1 MAVLTASV
9 FDFDKWPNDHFITIW
24 NSRAHEKN
32 LGAHGGGIF
41 FNRMRRNRYISPKP
55 FSPASEF
62 FVLFSWKFQLLF
74 LSLQAMRTTKE
85 YVDLISAHAGEL
97 RSQFG
102 IRSLRLFGS
111 VSRGE
116 QTENRTRWNCC
127 LLKVAPLKRAINQF
141 IKELSKEESIN

>member
-1 MAVLTASV
+1 MHLLPKHLTLLRS
-9 FDFDKWPNDHFITIW
+9 
-24 NSRAHEKN
+24 
-32 LGAHGGGIF
+32 IF
-41 FNRMRRNRYISPKP
+41 FA
-55 FSPASEF
+55 FS
-62 FVLFSWKFQLLF
+62 LQFQLLF

-116 QTENRTRWNCC
+116 QTENSDVDVFVDTQTPNPFVLMEAKDYLASVFQRPVDIIRNHKN
-127 LLKVAPLKRAINQF
+127 LNPRLRQRIERDGIVVF
-141 IKELSKEESIN
+141 

>member
-1 MAVLTASV
+1 MGEAYFSIECDEIDTFL
-9 FDFDKWPNDHFITIW
+9 
-24 NSRAHEKN
+24 R
-32 LGAHGGGIF
+32 
-41 FNRMRRNRYISPKP
+41 SP
-55 FSPASEF
+55 FRLLRSF
-62 FVLFSWKFQLLF
+62 FVHFPWKFQLLF

-116 QTENRTRWNCC
+116 QTENSDVDVFVETQTPNPFVLMEAKDYLANVFQRPVDIIRNHKN
-127 LLKVAPLKRAINQF
+127 LNPRLRQRIERDGIVVF
-141 IKELSKEESIN
+141 